1 MVGGMDGGQM
11 DGGPC
16 RTSILCVQK
25 FGHSAATL
33 NPGGGA
39 ERPPVQLC
47 RATLG
52 AARIPPLMPRP
63 GARPGSS
70 GRVACILSDPSLC
83 AV

>member
-1 MVGGMDGGQM
+1 MMGGMDGWGAVSYQHSM
-11 DGGPC
+11 RAKIRALC
-16 RTSILCVQK
+16 R
-25 FGHSAATL
+25 

-39 ERPPVQLC
+39 ARPPVQLC